1 MPEGRAEA
9 VAAVRSRR
17 ATRPPGSA
25 NGIQVS
31 VVLPCLNEAET
42 LSACIHVAQAG
53 LAATGLRGE
62 VIVADNGSTDRSV
75 SIARQCHARVVEVSE
90 RGYGSALRGGIE
102 AARGEYVIIGDA
114 DQSYDFA
121 AIPALVEQLR
131 QGHDLVMG
139 NRFRGSIEP
148 SAMPWSHRV
157 IGNPL
162 LSWLGRLF
170 FHSRVGDF
178 HCGLRAFRREAILG
192 LDLTSTG
199 MEFASEMVVKATLH
213 QLRVTE
219 VPITLHR
226 DGRSRPPHL
235 RTWQDGWRHLRFML
249 LYSPRW
255 LFLIPGGALFLVGA
269 VGLLV
274 LARGPYRLGG
284 LGLDVGTL
292 LVAGFACLVG
302 YQAIVFAAFT
312 KVFVV
317 REGLHPQPRGLAWL
331 YRYLRLETGLLAG
344 ALMTLAGI
352 GVLVLAV
359 GGWASKDFGALDPRT
374 TIRLVVPGCVLLA
387 LGVQTVFASFFLS
400 ILGVPAAE
408 NDRRRYPGSPGR
420 RHFRR
425 AHDREPE
432 AFDGSRRPDD

>member
-1 MPEGRAEA
+1 MPDGRAKAA
-9 VAAVRSRR
+9 VAAR
-17 ATRPPGSA
+17 APRAAGPGVPRGA
-25 NGIQVS
+25 VHVS
-31 VVLPCLNEAET
+31 VVLPCLDEAET
-42 LSACIHVAQAG
+42 LSACIHVAQRG

-75 SIARQCHARVVEVSE
+75 EIARHCHARVVEVSE

-102 AARGEYVIIGDA
+102 AARGEYVVIGDA

-121 AIPALVEQLR
+121 AIPALVEKLR

-199 MEFASEMVVKATLH
+199 MEFASEMVVKASLH
-213 QLRVTE
+213 GLRVTE

-235 RTWQDGWRHLRFML
+235 RTWRDGWRHLRFML

-255 LFLIPGGALFLVGA
+255 LFLIPGATLFVGGATLSAWVLWGSGRVGSI
-269 VGLLV
+269 
-274 LARGPYRLGG
+274 G
-284 LGLDVGTL
+284 LGVDTL
-292 LVAGFACLVG
+292 LVAGFISIAG
-302 YQAIVFAAFT
+302 YQVIVFAVFT
-312 KVFVV
+312 KVFVI
-317 REGLHPQPRGLAWL
+317 REGLHPAHLLLTRL
-331 YRYLRLETGLLAG
+331 YRHVRLETGLLIG
-344 ALMTLAGI
+344 AVMTLV
-352 GVLVLAV
+352 GVVILVLAFT
-359 GGWASKDFGALDPRT
+359 GWASKGFGTLNPAESMRAA
-374 TIRLVVPGCVLLA
+374 IPGCVLLA
-387 LGVQTVFASFFLS
+387 LGVQTIFASFFLS
-400 ILGVPAAE
+400 ILGVPAHE
-408 NDRRRYPGSPGR
+408 IDRRGMPRGGGLAEDAEGPGR
-420 RHFRR
+420 
-425 AHDREPE
+425 
-432 AFDGSRRPDD
+432 